1 MLEDDELHIQ
11 LGKMKKAESWL
22 SACLGHQSLDP
33 MMEQEVKKNMLLE
46 RFQEE
51 NPGFDFSDAKMD
63 GNVPNARE
71 FMGGVKYA

>member
-11 LGKMKKAESWL
+11 LAKMKAGEPWA
-22 SACLGHQSLDP
+22 SACLGHQALDP
-33 MMEQEVKKNMLLE
+33 IMQEEMKKNMLLE
-46 RFQEE
+46 RFQKE

-71 FMGGVKYA
+71 FMGGMRYT